1 MYKLETHLHVAG
13 TSPCAMTDEKTIA
26 RIYKDKGYNGIVYT
40 SHFNS
45 YMPVYFG
52 FTEKEYNGNFVAHY
66 LNLKEECAKFGI
78 DVFFGME
85 YMPDCVS
92 YFNDKSP
99 DKAEFLIYGAST
111 NFVES
116 GEAFSA
122 LTLSVKDVSELCKRN
137 GWIFS
142 QAHPFRAMINYR
154 HPELIEAAEAYNGCP
169 RCDSRNAD
177 AEKYVADNGLIPM
190 AGSDFHE
197 PQDGGAGVMLEN
209 AVGNETELVRELRRR
224 RHTLIKN

>member
-1 MYKLETHLHVAG
+1 
-13 TSPCAMTDEKTIA
+13 
-26 RIYKDKGYNGIVYT
+26 
-40 SHFNS
+40 
-45 YMPVYFG
+45 
-52 FTEKEYNGNFVAHY
+52 
-66 LNLKEECAKFGI
+66 
-78 DVFFGME
+78 
-85 YMPDCVS
+85 
-92 YFNDKSP
+92 
-99 DKAEFLIYGAST
+99 
-111 NFVES
+111 
-116 GEAFSA
+116 
-122 LTLSVKDVSELCKRN
+122 
-137 GWIFS
+137 
-142 QAHPFRAMINYR
+142 MINYR

>member
-52 FTEKEYNGNFVAHY
+52 LTEKEYNGNFVAHY

-111 NFVES
+111 DFVES

-142 QAHPFRAMINYR
+142 RRLMHGFNRLPY
-154 HPELIEAAEAYNGCP
+154 CVT
-169 RCDSRNAD
+169 CCSST
-177 AEKYVADNGLIPM
+177 IPI
-190 AGSDFHE
+190 S
-197 PQDGGAGVMLEN
+197 
-209 AVGNETELVRELRRR
+209 
-224 RHTLIKN
+224 